1 MTALGFTNQHYSRTI
16 LIHHILACV
25 QLSLFYAFGQK
36 LTKYLLRVLVDQP
49 STKLSKDHRFS
60 AFRSILAHEQSV
72 HACHEA
78 KSGLLPNVA
87 MRQPLNY
94 LDQGFVVS

>member
-1 MTALGFTNQHYSRTI
+1 MLGFTNQHYSRTI

-36 LTKYLLRVLVDQP
+36 PMRYLLRVLVDQP
-49 STKLSKDHRFS
+49 FTTLSKDHHFS
-60 AFRSILAHEQSV
+60 AFRSTLGHEQSV
-72 HACHEA
+72 RVYHEV

-94 LDQGFVVS
+94 LDQGFAES